1 MKFLEVKNTVYEMKT
16 SLDGINSS
24 LDIKKINE
32 LENIAKQ
39 TENNEK
45 IETQL
50 QQPVG
55 KCQLV

>member
-16 SLDGINSS
+16 LLDGINSS

-32 LENIAKQ
+32 LGNMAKQ
-39 TENNEK
+39 TENTEK